1 MPVSDINVA
10 IELRRRRRRRRNQII
25 AGIVAA
31 VVVLILVAIWVVR
44 SSSVFSVD
52 TVEVHGTHLV
62 TVSQVEQAAKVQKGQ
77 PLSLIHISEP
87 TRPY

>member
-31 VVVLILVAIWVVR
+31 VVVLLLVAIWVVR

-52 TVEVHGTHLV
+52 TVEVH
-62 TVSQVEQAAKVQKGQ
+62 
-77 PLSLIHISEP
+77 
-87 TRPY
+87 